1 MKKISSVDD
10 ILDFAISREIKARI
24 FYLKLA
30 DFVEEPEMADV
41 LSNLAFV
48 EDNHKAMLESI
59 KAGRISLDPEKVT
72 GLGITEKVDEI
83 EPDAKMDYLEL
94 LFLGMKKEERS
105 RLFYTNLASITQ
117 NQRMREIFLKLAREE
132 AEHKL
137 RFEIEYDL
145 MTF

>member
-1 MKKISSVDD
+1 
-10 ILDFAISREIKARI
+10 
-24 FYLKLA
+24 
-30 DFVEEPEMADV
+30 MADV

-94 LFLGMKKEERS
+94 LVLGMKKEERS